1 MNYFL
6 VAIAVT
12 SFPIYGYAIQGT
24 FSRSYGVSIRMRLI
38 QVGGMIFALIHVWA
52 LSNTASRLSIAAL
65 VAVAFYLGG
74 IGAFF
79 AAKRALQGF
88 RLTLAFS
95 PDLPEHLIQAGIYSR
110 VRHPF
115 YMAYSLTWIGGVVA
129 ARSIL
134 TASTACLMIASYLW
148 AARHEE
154 RKFSLS
160 ALGPAYDAYRSRAG
174 MIWPKR
180 VAR

>member
-12 SFPIYGYAIQGT
+12 SFLLYGYAIQRI
-24 FSRSYGVSIRMRLI
+24 FLRSYGMSIRMRFI
-38 QVGGMIFALIHVWA
+38 QVGGMVFALIHVWA
-52 LSNTASRLSIAAL
+52 LSNTARRLSIAAL
-65 VAVAFYLGG
+65 IAVAFYLGG
-74 IGAFF
+74 IGVFL

-95 PDLPEHLIQAGIYSR
+95 PDVPQHLIQAGIYSR

-129 ARSIL
+129 TTSIL

-148 AARHEE
+148 AARYEE
-154 RKFSLS
+154 RKFRLTT
-160 ALGPAYDAYRSRAG
+160 LGPAYDAYRSRAG
-174 MIWPKR
+174 MIWPKIS
-180 VAR
+180 AR